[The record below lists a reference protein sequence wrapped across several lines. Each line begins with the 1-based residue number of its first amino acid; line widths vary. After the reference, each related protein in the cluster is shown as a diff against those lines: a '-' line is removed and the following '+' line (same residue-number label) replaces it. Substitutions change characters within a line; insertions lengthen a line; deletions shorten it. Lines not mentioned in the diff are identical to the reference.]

1 MNTMR
6 SQTKNQVAYLSALT
20 LLFSYIETILPRTVP
35 FFRLGLGNI
44 ALLMSFSLA
53 PTPFMALCT
62 VKAAASSMM
71 AGTLFSPFFPVSLAQ
86 SIASGFFMYAVSRM
100 NARFGGKLFSLYG
113 ISVLGSA
120 VSAVVQIL
128 CCSLYLGRRTF
139 SLLGA
144 MLIFNTASGIITAF
158 VCGKIGNPSIEK
170 TGTICARLAETDGSS
185 EHKRKSRH
193 AQMVLA
199 VALLLSAA
207 SVFFVKSIPVLV
219 LAFCLSLAAQKRCG
233 RNILI
238 LPHLSLWIFVLA
250 SALLVPE
257 GKVIMKIGSIAVT
270 QGALVSGIQKSL
282 RLSAASALSQCAVV
296 LRPQKDSVL
305 ALSLLYY
312 RAMSDTFRNSEGG
325 IFRRI
330 QKTLGTGTG
339 DDGNHSATET
349 L

>member
-1 MNTMR
+1 MR
-6 SQTKNQVAYLSALT
+6 SQTKNQVAHLSALT
-20 LLFSYIETILPRTVP
+20 LLFSYIESILPRTVP

-44 ALLMSFSLA
+44 ALLMSFSL
-53 PTPFMALCT
+53 PPMPFMALCT

-86 SIASGFFMYAVSRM
+86 SIASGFFMYAVSRL
-100 NARFGGKLFSLYG
+100 NARLGGKLLSLYG

-120 VSAVVQIL
+120 ISAVVQII
-128 CCSLYLGRRTF
+128 CCSLYLGRGTF
-139 SLLGA
+139 TLLGA

-158 VCGKIGNPSIEK
+158 FCGKIGNPSIK
-170 TGTICARLAETDGSS
+170 KSGTICAHLAATDGSS
-185 EHKRKSRH
+185 GRWRKKRH

-207 SVFFVKSIPVLV
+207 SVFFVRSIPVLV
-219 LAFCLSLAAQKRCG
+219 LALCLSLAAQKRCG
-233 RNILI
+233 RRILV
-238 LPHLSLWIFVLA
+238 LPHLSLWVFVIA
-250 SALLVPE
+250 AALLVPE

-296 LRPQKDSVL
+296 LRPPKDSLL

-312 RAMSDTFRNSEGG
+312 RALSDTFRTSEGG

-330 QKTLGTGTG
+330 QKTLGTES
-339 DDGNHSATET
+339 DDGGTNHPATET